1 MTLTDP
7 YPQDLEEIDNAALGF
22 APASIDGRPDPN
34 VKALNRIA
42 TALEQIALAL
52 LDRPQN
58 APGRP
63 LAALPPVQTTT
74 VQTNGVCPIHN
85 APWKTVPAG
94 VSKKTGKPYDAFQA
108 CSIAGCD
115 QRPPR

>member
-7 YPQDLEEIDNAALGF
+7 YPAELDDTALGF
-22 APASIDGRPDPN
+22 ADPDPT

-42 TALEQIALAL
+42 TALEQLVL
-52 LDRPQN
+52 NGMDRP
-58 APGRP
+58 AG
-63 LAALPPVQTTT
+63 LAALPPVRPVAVPAQA
-74 VQTNGVCPIHN
+74 NGACPIHN

-94 VSKKTGKPYDAFQA
+94 VSKRTGNAYQAFQA
-108 CSIAGCD
+108 CSTDGCD